1 MLARCLHAVSLK
13 QFKPRVLQERTVRV
27 NNDDDDWIHPQPDGG
42 PKTIFDAWEDDE
54 EEEIGL

>member
-1 MLARCLHAVSLK
+1 M
-13 QFKPRVLQERTVRV
+13 LQERNVKV